1 MTQIATHRSA
11 MAGRLTGR
19 RIRQCRRRRCEND
32 DRAHVKQGARAATLS
47 FAMLTAVLPHVA
59 SPDIRGKTTAFHRVQ
74 KRTDNDSSP
83 RLEIVERLRA
93 LTGI

>member
-59 SPDIRGKTTAFHRVQ
+59 SPRHSWKDDCFPSGTEAHGQ
-74 KRTDNDSSP
+74 
-83 RLEIVERLRA
+83 RLEPA
-93 LTGI
+93 S